1 MDSKLTIE
9 KFIKEIDKK
18 ALAEQ
23 GKTINDVTLWV
34 TDKIYTDLEPFLKE
48 GKYNGITIIC

>member
-1 MDSKLTIE
+1 MESKLTID
-9 KFIKEIDKK
+9 KFINEIDHA

-34 TDKIYTDLEPFLKE
+34 NEKIYTDLEPFLEE